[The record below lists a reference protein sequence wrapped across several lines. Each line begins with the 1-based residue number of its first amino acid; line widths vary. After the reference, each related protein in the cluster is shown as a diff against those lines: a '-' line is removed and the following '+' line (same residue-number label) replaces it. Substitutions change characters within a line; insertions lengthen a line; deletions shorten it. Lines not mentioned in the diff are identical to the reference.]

1 MDFAVYVTG
10 RMLSVI
16 PALWFVGWLLKQLR
30 RVPDALIPFILAVLG
45 GVAALIIDG
54 PSANS
59 VVQGLLAAAAAVM
72 GHQAVKQGAE
82 IVSGDGS
89 AEPEPLMPGAA
100 NDNDSVKQVGRTESH
115 EQAKQPEQ
123 AATREQPEQTRPQ
136 SYI

>member
-16 PALWFVGWLLKQLR
+16 PALWFVGWLLKRLR
-30 RVPDALIPFILAVLG
+30 RVPDGLIPFILAVLG
-45 GVAALIIDG
+45 VVAALIIDG

-82 IVSGDGS
+82 IVGD
-89 AEPEPLMPGAA
+89 APEPLMPGAA
-100 NDNDSVKQVGRTESH
+100 NDSAGQADNAEVR
-115 EQAKQPEQ
+115 EQAKP
-123 AATREQPEQTRPQ
+123 QT
-136 SYI
+136 YI

>member
-16 PALWFVGWLLKQLR
+16 PALWFVGWLLKRLR
-30 RVPDALIPFILAVLG
+30 RVPDGLIPFILAVLG
-45 GVAALIIDG
+45 VVAALIIDG

-82 IVSGDGS
+82 IVSGG
-89 AEPEPLMPGAA
+89 PEPLMPGAA
-100 NDNDSVKQVGRTESH
+100 NDSAGQAANAEVR
-115 EQAKQPEQ
+115 EQAKPHEPLEQ
-123 AATREQPEQTRPQ
+123 AKPQT
-136 SYI
+136 YI

>member
-45 GVAALIIDG
+45 VVAALIIDG

-89 AEPEPLMPGAA
+89 AGAEPEPLMPGAA
-100 NDNDSVKQVGRTESH
+100 NDNDSVKQVGRAESH
-115 EQAKQPEQ
+115 E
-123 AATREQPEQTRPQ
+123 
-136 SYI
+136 

>member
-16 PALWFVGWLLKQLR
+16 PALWFVGWLLKRLR
-30 RVPDALIPFILAVLG
+30 RVPDGLIPFILAVLG
-45 GVAALIIDG
+45 VVAALIIDG

-82 IVSGDGS
+82 IVGD
-89 AEPEPLMPGAA
+89 APEPLMPGAA
-100 NDNDSVKQVGRTESH
+100 NDSAGQADNAEVR
-115 EQAKQPEQ
+115 EQAKPHEPPEQ
-123 AATREQPEQTRPQ
+123 AKPQT
-136 SYI
+136 YI

>member
-16 PALWFVGWLLKQLR
+16 PALWFVGWLLKRLR
-30 RVPDALIPFILAVLG
+30 RVPDGLIPFILAVLG
-45 GVAALIIDG
+45 VVAALIIDG

-82 IVSGDGS
+82 IVSG
-89 AEPEPLMPGAA
+89 APEPLMPGAA
-100 NDNDSVKQVGRTESH
+100 NDSAGQADNAEVR
-115 EQAKQPEQ
+115 EQAKP
-123 AATREQPEQTRPQ
+123 QT
-136 SYI
+136 YI